1 MPERDANGRLII
13 KKKIL
18 YTCIKYHDHFIS
30 ILHMTL
36 LSNCKLEIK
45 PDKEVTVLPLTLIN
59 LILNENRTFSRF
71 QKRKFSYQ
79 LNFTK

>member
-1 MPERDANGRLII
+1 
-13 KKKIL
+13 
-18 YTCIKYHDHFIS
+18 
-30 ILHMTL
+30 MTL
-36 LSNCKLEIK
+36 LSDCKLEIK

-59 LILNENRTFSRF
+59 LIFQENRTFSRF